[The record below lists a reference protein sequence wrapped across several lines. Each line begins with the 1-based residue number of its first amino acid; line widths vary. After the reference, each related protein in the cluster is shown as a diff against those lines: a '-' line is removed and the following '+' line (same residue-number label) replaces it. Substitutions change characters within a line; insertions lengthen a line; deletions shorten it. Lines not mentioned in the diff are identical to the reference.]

1 MPSIFIVFKRLVI
14 DEKKI
19 HIQSQITKQEEL
31 DLQMQ
36 QINHKRRKLH
46 EFENNTTM
54 IAAGQSMMLRYVT
67 KNCRI

>member
-1 MPSIFIVFKRLVI
+1 MPSIFIVFERLVT
-14 DEKKI
+14 DETKL

-54 IAAGQSMMLRYVT
+54 IAAWQSMMLRYVT